1 MHASNWQVLWCEKLT
16 FFPSI
21 FWLRVI
27 HQFISSVRCKIAL
40 ITVAVIEWSPHIA
53 GCDCCNWWIICTGYG
68 TVKGPQRWIW
78 RRQRPSWC
86 FGETDGGD
94 VSCEGHREVLS
105 VMGSTIS
112 PLSFWSKVLKSQLT
126 YRDVTFCQSLV
137 GWVTL
142 ILSFA
147 MDNNPHIYCRT
158 WLIPGEGEYNCNVP
172 YKDKYNVQLY
182 NNVNNAH
189 L

>member
-1 MHASNWQVLWCEKLT
+1 M
-16 FFPSI
+16 
-21 FWLRVI
+21 
-27 HQFISSVRCKIAL
+27 
-40 ITVAVIEWSPHIA
+40 
-53 GCDCCNWWIICTGYG
+53 
-68 TVKGPQRWIW
+68 
-78 RRQRPSWC
+78 
-86 FGETDGGD
+86 
-94 VSCEGHREVLS
+94 
-105 VMGSTIS
+105 
-112 PLSFWSKVLKSQLT
+112 LKSQLT

-189 L
+189 LYCNTRPGAIEIQQWENARPMRKLAPSSSTPHLASWSRRPEYKYKRQIQKTNAKCKILLNRLLLTPMSTRLLSVCIVFVCANICFGLGRLPSYMFGAALDG